1 MMTIPKRPVA
11 LLTGATGYIGGR
23 LLPRLF
29 EAGYVVRCLVRDAS
43 RLPRSVVKQVEVV
56 AGDAA
61 DGETLARALSG
72 VDVAWYLLHGMGDDG
87 DWRSADRRMAE
98 GFGASAK
105 AAGVGRIVYLGGLGS
120 GPELSPHLASRQEVG
135 RVLRESGVPTV
146 ELRASIVIGPGSL
159 SFELVRDLVER
170 LPVMVTPRWVRV
182 EAQPIAVDD
191 VLAYLVG
198 AAALPLSGSR
208 VFEIGGPEAVSYAGL
223 MREYARQRGL
233 RRWMLPVPV
242 LTPWLSGLWLGLVTP
257 VRAAVG
263 RELLEGVRNPTV
275 VTDDAARSAFAV
287 RPVSIAE
294 AIRRALAGTEAAVSA
309 AGGAGAI
316 PAGWLGDVRELRVA
330 APPDRAF
337 EPISRIGGATGW
349 YFGDALWRL
358 RGWLDRAVGGP
369 GFRRGRPGAEDLK
382 PGDPVDF
389 WRVDTYEP
397 GRRLRLEAEMKVPG
411 RAWLSFDV
419 APTEDGSVIRQMA
432 LFHPRGLPGHLY
444 WWALRPVHEVVFR
457 GMLRGIA
464 RAIPSDGP
472 PSMR

>member
-1 MMTIPKRPVA
+1 
-11 LLTGATGYIGGR
+11 
-23 LLPRLF
+23 
-29 EAGYVVRCLVRDAS
+29 
-43 RLPRSVVKQVEVV
+43 
-56 AGDAA
+56 
-61 DGETLARALSG
+61 
-72 VDVAWYLLHGMGDDG
+72 
-87 DWRSADRRMAE
+87 
-98 GFGASAK
+98 
-105 AAGVGRIVYLGGLGS
+105 
-120 GPELSPHLASRQEVG
+120 
-135 RVLRESGVPTV
+135 
-146 ELRASIVIGPGSL
+146 
-159 SFELVRDLVER
+159 
-170 LPVMVTPRWVRV
+170 
-182 EAQPIAVDD
+182 
-191 VLAYLVG
+191 
-198 AAALPLSGSR
+198 